1 MSDRELCICPS
12 CLVKFD
18 LVFEKV
24 NQLVQTG
31 GGLLDLEDMR
41 IIQGALAIFLGPR
54 SAVKSELEKF
64 MMAQELRMNRT
75 ECNIECGCNDCPGRF
90 TDPATTPRTEDC
102 YLLRCDCVHCPN
114 HTK

>member
-1 MSDRELCICPS
+1 MSSHELCICPS

-18 LVFEKV
+18 IVFEKV

-54 SAVKSELEKF
+54 
-64 MMAQELRMNRT
+64 MNRT

-90 TDPATTPRTEDC
+90 TDPTTSRTEDC
-102 YLLRCDCVHCPN
+102 HLMRCDCVHCPN